1 MREIKYLFLILA
13 VIYSCNNIS
22 NSPGQKRIKPLKTT
36 TSSIALTDSTA
47 YFDAVYLNNLLLSD
61 TIKLDSVKILCNNKK
76 CLDIPIEF
84 SRTTRHG
91 VGRSGGLLHTIT
103 SLMTSRSTFSLT
115 SIQAALLSDANNNSE
130 ALSVLLQS
138 GADPNAIS
146 IDSITSLDWANKSEL
161 KLSVCD
167 TLIKYGANPKLI
179 DLKYCQTDLKK
190 IDFFVKLGA
199 NPKTISWSS
208 FLDASYRYRKENRRG
223 QWKTN
228 FYKVLEYGINPQR
241 INQFEIYLFVRS
253 NHDFEPEIMERLI
266 SKGLNLN
273 QPLEFE
279 LKKSSQDKYE
289 YWLDYVIDNHY
300 SEELL
305 LFLINNGAKKTR
317 SNYNIYEHASKH
329 RYSVKTMEL
338 IESTFGK

>member
-1 MREIKYLFLILA
+1 
-13 VIYSCNNIS
+13 
-22 NSPGQKRIKPLKTT
+22 
-36 TSSIALTDSTA
+36 
-47 YFDAVYLNNLLLSD
+47 
-61 TIKLDSVKILCNNKK
+61 
-76 CLDIPIEF
+76 
-84 SRTTRHG
+84 
-91 VGRSGGLLHTIT
+91 
-103 SLMTSRSTFSLT
+103 MTSRSTFSLT

-273 QPLEFE
+273 QPIEFE